1 MINKNLVDNHL
12 ISIYNNLDLIINE
25 VYSHLHSECDP
36 ATVSHQKVQYEKVK
50 QIIANQLNIC
60 MYAKTNFIT
69 FIINVFARIIY
80 FHPLNNGNKRCA
92 VLVLYHTCKLMGY
105 SVNLHHIPLPKFIE
119 LAAMD
124 DLDKM
129 VDEAKNIFKINMLP
143 QKPRIYLTTE
153 KENNVDEKKSLYRLI
168 SRLELN

>member
-1 MINKNLVDNHL
+1 MIGSDLTKIYHHL
-12 ISIYNNLDLIINE
+12 DYIINE
-25 VYSHLHSECDP
+25 VYSHLHLECDVE
-36 ATVSHQKVQYEKVK
+36 TVSHIPKEYEKVK

-60 MYAKTNFIT
+60 MYAKTDFIP

-80 FHPLNNGNKRCA
+80 FHPLWNGNKRCA

-105 SVNLHHIPLPKFIE
+105 SVNLYHIPLPKFIN

-124 DLDKM
+124 NLDDM
-129 VDEAKNIFKINMLP
+129 IDEAKNIFKINMLP

-153 KENNVDEKKSLYRLI
+153 KENHVDEKKHLFRLI